1 MTPGGFSPGRF
12 WKRKAEKTVFGLWQY
27 LWAETIIAKPK
38 TKNDNMS
45 ENFDLKAYLEERREL
60 VNRALQAYLPAVRGP
75 AFRLNQAMH
84 YSLFVGGKR
93 LRPILCLAA
102 AEAVGGDAGEALP
115 VACALEMIHTYSLIH
130 DDLPAMDDDDLRRGQ
145 PTCHKQ
151 FDEATAI
158 LAGDGL
164 LTAAFHTIAAAAP
177 RYADREGVL
186 LEVMQLVA
194 AAAGYQGMVGGQMLD
209 LQAEGRQVTLK
220 ELETIHRHKTG
231 ALLTAAIRAG
241 ALMGGGSR
249 AEVTLLTGYGEKFGL
264 TFQITDDLLDVE
276 GEAAEMGK
284 ATGMDEK
291 RRKATYPAVLGL
303 EATRE
308 WARRLVE
315 EAIADLTSFQERAE
329 PLRELARYLLVR
341 RA

>member
-1 MTPGGFSPGRF
+1 VG
-12 WKRKAEKTVFGLWQY
+12 
-27 LWAETIIAKPK
+27 ETF
-38 TKNDNMS
+38 N
-45 ENFDLKAYLEERREL
+45 LKAYLEERRGL
-60 VNRALQAYLPAVRGP
+60 VNRALQGYLPQVRGP
-75 AFRLNQAMH
+75 AFRVTQAMH

-102 AEAVGGDAGEALP
+102 AEAVGGDPGEALP

-164 LTAAFHTIAAAAP
+164 LTEAFHTIAEAAP
-177 RYADREGVL
+177 RYEGRETVL
-186 LEVMQLVA
+186 LEVIRLVA
-194 AAAGYQGMVGGQMLD
+194 DAAGYQGMVGGQMLD
-209 LQAEGRQVTLK
+209 LLAEGRQVTLK
-220 ELETIHRHKTG
+220 ELETIHRYKTG
-231 ALLTAAIRAG
+231 ALLTAAVRTG

-249 AEVTLLTGYGEKFGL
+249 SEVTSLTAYGEKFGL
-264 TFQITDDLLDVE
+264 AFQITDDLLDVE

-284 ATGMDEK
+284 APGMDAK
-291 RRKATYPAVLGL
+291 RQKATYPAVLGL
-303 EATRE
+303 EASRR
-308 WARRLVE
+308 WAQNLVAD
-315 EAIADLTSFQERAE
+315 AIAALESFPERAE

>member
-1 MTPGGFSPGRF
+1 MVGRVARPAIIKGG
-12 WKRKAEKTVFGLWQY
+12 
-27 LWAETIIAKPK
+27 
-38 TKNDNMS
+38 S
-45 ENFDLKAYLEERREL
+45 EEVGGEFNLKAYLEERRGL
-60 VNRALQAYLPAVRGP
+60 VNRALEAYLPKVRGP
-75 AFRLNQAMH
+75 AFRVTQAMH

-102 AEAVGGDAGEALP
+102 AEAVGGDSGEVLP

-164 LTAAFHTIAAAAP
+164 LTEAFHTMAAAASA
-177 RYADREGVL
+177 YEGREAAL
-186 LEVMQLVA
+186 LEAIGLVA
-194 AAAGYQGMVGGQMLD
+194 DAAGYQGMVGGQMLD
-209 LQAEGRQVTLK
+209 LLAEGRRVSPK

-231 ALLTAAIRAG
+231 ALLTAAVRTG

-249 AEVTLLTGYGEKFGL
+249 TEVTLLTDYGEKFGL
-264 TFQITDDLLDVE
+264 AFQVTDDLLDVE

-284 ATGMDEK
+284 TPGMDEK
-291 RRKATYPAVLGL
+291 HGKATYPAVLGL
-303 EATRE
+303 EATRK
-308 WARRLVE
+308 WAQSLVE
-315 EAIADLTSFQERAE
+315 EAVAALESFQDRAA
-329 PLRELARYLLVR
+329 PLRALARYLLVR
-341 RA
+341 RS

>member
-1 MTPGGFSPGRF
+1 
-12 WKRKAEKTVFGLWQY
+12 
-27 LWAETIIAKPK
+27 
-38 TKNDNMS
+38 MS
-45 ENFDLKAYLEERREL
+45 DNFDLKAYLEERRGL
-60 VNRALQAYLPAVRGP
+60 VNQALKKYLPQVRGP
-75 AFRLNQAMH
+75 AFRVTQAMH

-102 AEAVGGDAGEALP
+102 AEAVGGDAGAAMA

-158 LAGDGL
+158 LAGDAL
-164 LTAAFHTIAAAAP
+164 LTEAFHIMGAAADRFAG
-177 RYADREGVL
+177 REGVL
-186 LEVMQLVA
+186 LEVMRLVA

-209 LQAEGRQVTLK
+209 LLAEGRQVTLK

-231 ALLTAAIRAG
+231 ALLTAAVRAG
-241 ALMGGGSR
+241 ALVGGGNQ
-249 AEVTLLTGYGEKFGL
+249 AAVNALTGYGEKFGL

-276 GEAAEMGK
+276 GIAAEMGK
-284 ATGMDEK
+284 APGMDEK

-315 EAIADLTSFQERAE
+315 EAIAGLEPFRERAE